1 MVLFRKSKRN
11 TVKPSPYMTPTQ
23 QLAYTRKKRA
33 EQYQE
38 ENPPFLTAMRYN
50 GTGFTTTFV
59 NGRDVTRGHIW
70 GENPKDQYRSWNRRA
85 KFNGV
90 KDSLHH
96 SKKALHKVFDRAY
109 DKFDTAAHHKKN
121 PSKQQAAEQQH
132 NPRAVRLREHKSASL
147 GVNHRASMLIS
158 KSKFFIGLTRSVS
171 KHLHRTLERVTSPIS
186 EPLRNSAYEY
196 PEMNDDEKQIITQW
210 LSDSGDEQA
219 PDIFNVLTT
228 AELVRMKGA
237 TIDSI
242 ERIKTYHGPPPSPEL
257 KATELEEFLD
267 EIKKGE
273 PLDEIEEEAIPRP
286 KCKDL
291 VQYLGTNHSG
301 FHLIKESD
309 SDSTYLN
316 PTNLSDYY
324 DLPLIYPD
332 AQAAEEDEQVI
343 KDDDPEG
350 YDSDVTSSF
359 ESSREDQFRLP
370 QSYPPA
376 QSLILYFRS
385 CGLTLD
391 QIAHKV
397 SILDHD
403 FLYSHSS
410 PFIGGYRVPE
420 YWDMDDSV
428 FEKVAELARRPIEE
442 WEVDGA
448 RDRFGKVYPETYKVL
463 KGRMRDRGLTRLVRK
478 TVENHLWHR
487 CKRGERPH
495 TDIIR

>member
-1 MVLFRKSKRN
+1 
-11 TVKPSPYMTPTQ
+11 MTPTQ
-23 QLAYTRKKRA
+23 QFGYARKKRA
-33 EQYQE
+33 ERYQE

-59 NGRDVTRGHIW
+59 NARDVTRGHIW
-70 GENPKDQYRSWNRRA
+70 GENPKDQYRNWGRRA
-85 KFNGV
+85 KFNEV
-90 KDSLHH
+90 KNSLRH
-96 SKKALHKVFDRAY
+96 SKKNLHKIFDRAY
-109 DKFDTAAHHKKN
+109 DKFDTALHHKKN
-121 PSKQQAAEQQH
+121 LSKQQASEQQH
-132 NPRAVRLREHKSASL
+132 NLRAVRLHEHKSTSL
-147 GVNHRASMLIS
+147 RVNHRASSMIIS
-158 KSKFFIGLTRSVS
+158 KSKSFIGLTRSVS
-171 KHLHRTLERVTSPIS
+171 KHLHRTLGRVTSPIP
-186 EPLRNSAYEY
+186 EPLRNSLYEY
-196 PEMNDDEKQIITQW
+196 PEMNDDEKRIITQW
-210 LSDSGDEQA
+210 LSNSGGEQA
-219 PDIFNVLTT
+219 LDLFNVLTT
-228 AELVRMKGA
+228 SELVRMKGA
-237 TIDSI
+237 TIDGI

-257 KATELEEFLD
+257 KATELEE
-267 EIKKGE
+267 
-273 PLDEIEEEAIPRP
+273 PLNEIEEEAIPRP

-324 DLPLIYPD
+324 DFPLIYPD
-332 AQAAEEDEQVI
+332 AQAAEEDEQVT

-359 ESSREDQFRLP
+359 ESSREVQFRLP

-376 QSLILYFRS
+376 QSLILYFRG

-391 QIAHKV
+391 EIAHKI
-397 SILDHD
+397 SILDPD

-420 YWDMDDSV
+420 YWDTDDSV

-442 WEVDGA
+442 WEVEGA